1 MAVLSGL
8 ATAFG
13 LAWSSLRTWSWKP
26 DADCAYQL
34 SMPLDDIGYAASE
47 LPPQLVCIGGGQV
60 EFTNPLWAGPVLLAG
75 IVISVSCGVVA
86 VRYSENQVEAKRSPA
101 LIVLCASLVALG
113 IGAALTPMHADGLIE
128 AARRN
133 HDVRIATPSLPPP
146 PRASETPSPP
156 ASASQARRDLVE
168 LGRIAKR
175 AGGDHLLWPQAS
187 RVTSASCQ
195 DGGKPGTMYFLNGR
209 FTTRDMDDVHGPAEV
224 RQVSE
229 ANEKV
234 ASRMVKAWATS
245 GLLAEIEP
253 LHGEWYFGV
262 PPGSP
267 LTTVHIGFTNAVG
280 RLSVTTRC
288 AVRA

>member
-26 DADCAYQL
+26 DADCAYRL
-34 SMPLDDIGYAASE
+34 SLPLDDIGYATSG
-47 LPPQLVCIGGGQV
+47 LPPQLVCVGGGQV

-75 IVISVSCGVVA
+75 LVIGVGCGVVA
-86 VRYSENQVEAKRSPA
+86 VRYSENQVEARRSPA
-101 LIVLCASLVALG
+101 LIVLCAGLLALG
-113 IGAALTPMHADGLIE
+113 IGAALTPVHANELIE

-133 HDVRIATPSLPPP
+133 HDSAVAASSLPPP
-146 PRASETPSPP
+146 PRASDPPSPS
-156 ASASQARRDLVE
+156 ASASRARGDLAE

-175 AGGDHLLWPQAS
+175 AGGDDLLWPEAPK
-187 RVTSASCQ
+187 VTSTSCQ
-195 DGGKPGTMYFLNGR
+195 EGGKLGTMYFLKGQ
-209 FTTRDMDDVHGPAEV
+209 FTTRDMDDVHGPAAV
-224 RQVSE
+224 QQVSE

-234 ASRMVKAWATS
+234 ASRMVKAWSTS
-245 GLLAEIEP
+245 GLLTEFEP

-288 AVRA
+288 AVRP